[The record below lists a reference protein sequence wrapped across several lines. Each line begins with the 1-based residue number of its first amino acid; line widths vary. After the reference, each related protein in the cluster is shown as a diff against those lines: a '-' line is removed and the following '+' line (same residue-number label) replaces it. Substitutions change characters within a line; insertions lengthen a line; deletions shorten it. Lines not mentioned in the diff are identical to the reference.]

1 MCERWH
7 SSQHLLTL
15 QALLGG
21 SLLAPLLRL
30 LADSVEAVREADAQ
44 LLSAMLGRVP
54 DAPALM
60 PAVAAALA
68 LRLSGAVTYARW
80 HLCQTWFWV
89 CRDDRLYAVW

>member
-1 MCERWH
+1 MV
-7 SSQHLLTL
+7 TL

-44 LLSAMLGRVP
+44 LLSATLGRVP

-68 LRLSGAVTYARW
+68 LRLSGAGVLA
-80 HLCQTWFWV
+80 LVPCQAWLWV
-89 CRDDRLYAVW
+89 CCDDKLHAVWQA